1 MLKHRNLEELYRK
14 TERTIVTAHRGFSG
28 RYPENTLTAMREAIR
43 AGADIIEFD
52 LRPTAD
58 GIPVLLHD
66 PTLDRTSNAHGC
78 PEDYTLKELKKFNP
92 ELAERPMIVVGNKA
106 DLATDEQIDQLGN
119 QIKNINGVNK
129 VTFVSKQD
137 ALNSMKAVLEDN
149 QSILEGWDEEN
160 PFPASY
166 FVTLTDLSLNEEVQE
181 QIFKLD
187 YVDEIE
193 SQNNTISKL
202 QSLANGI
209 QIMTIII
216 LVLLIV
222 ISIFIISYTIKL
234 TVHARRREIS
244 IMKYVGAT
252 NGFIRGPF
260 IVEGVII
267 GIISAV
273 ITLVV
278 LGLCYNAVMGGIGE
292 SVLVQ
297 DIGIGL
303 LSFSDMFFL
312 VLTVY
317 LLLGIG
323 IGILGS
329 VISMR
334 KYLKV

>member
-1 MLKHRNLEELYRK
+1 MRYNVISYLIGEGFKSTFKQKKMTSASIIIMCATMFIFGLFFVIGENVNSVIKQIESQQGIQIFIEE
-14 TERTIVTAHRGFSG
+14 T
-28 RYPENTLTAMREAIR
+28 
-43 AGADIIEFD
+43 
-52 LRPTAD
+52 
-58 GIPVLLHD
+58 
-66 PTLDRTSNAHGC
+66 
-78 PEDYTLKELKKFNP
+78 
-92 ELAERPMIVVGNKA
+92 
-106 DLATDEQIDQLGN
+106 ATDEQIDQLGN

-129 VTFVSKQD
+129 VTFVSKED